1 MSSNNNHDQEANLLG
16 GSLSFDKMREKV
28 KDDNMAGDK
37 KEELDKIMEE
47 IMGYSTATTD
57 MRFDLMANREKLVN
71 ESDIKGYES
80 FSHNKDYHHKSESH
94 RHYSDSSS
102 SDSRRSSHHH
112 VESMDDLMKDKK
124 ESYPTPKPGNHGPS
138 YGEGPNI
145 PSVSS
150 SRYEGF
156 DTEEELLIGKLT
168 MLRKLGEMTTQHGV
182 VLSQNYSMASSY
194 KSMKYEFELHRDIRD
209 KHNGT
214 KWLNNLLC
222 NLCYGIELGNDY
234 FDPFGFK
241 LDGWSQQM
249 EDDKEEYYDVL
260 SEIYEKYFKSGKPV
274 PPEIKLGF
282 MILSSAGKYHVQKT
296 MFDDSKNLN
305 EVMDENPELMEKL
318 KRQSAQ
324 QKMQDERKNKQHEAA
339 INKINDLNN
348 LKKQEQDF
356 MNRKQKEE
364 TKLHEQQQIFQ
375 KQLDMQEK
383 QMEHQ
388 RMMQSQIFNKQRQL
402 EELQKQLNQQRSDC
416 RSDYTET
423 TRKTNKSD
431 KHDNQKTMKP
441 PTIPKSLQ
449 NKFTIQ
455 TNKKPVNDY
464 NNALNMS
471 MGVGAI
477 DTPYNSK
484 VTIRDD
490 IDDIISRGIE
500 SSYASSNSGVKSR
513 RGRPKKNV
521 NLNNHG
527 ISVKT

>member
-1 MSSNNNHDQEANLLG
+1 MSDQEANLLG
-16 GSLSFDKMREKV
+16 GSLSFDKMRERV

-57 MRFDLMANREKLVN
+57 MRFDLLANRDKLVS
-71 ESDIKGYES
+71 ESDIKGFDA
-80 FSHNKDYHHKSESH
+80 FSHNKDYDRRSESH

-102 SDSRRSSHHH
+102 SDSHHRSSHRN
-112 VESMDDLMKDKK
+112 ESMDDLMKDKTPNN
-124 ESYPTPKPGNHGPS
+124 YNPPKPSNHGPS

-282 MILSSAGKYHVQKT
+282 MILSSAGKYHVQKS

-324 QKMQDERKNKQHEAA
+324 QKMQEERRNKQHEAA
-339 INKINDLNN
+339 NTKINDLNN
-348 LKKQEQDF
+348 LKKQEQEF
-356 MNRKQKEE
+356 MQRKSKEE
-364 TKLHEQQQIFQ
+364 SKLQEQQQIFQ

-388 RMMQSQIFNKQRQL
+388 RMMQNQIFNKQRQL

-423 TRKTNKSD
+423 TKKS
-431 KHDNQKTMKP
+431 KKSEYNTQKPMKP
-441 PTIPKSLQ
+441 PVIPKSLQ

-455 TNKKPVNDY
+455 TNKKPVNEY
-464 NNALNMS
+464 NNATSMS

-477 DTPYNSK
+477 DPPHK
-484 VTIRDD
+484 VMIRDD
-490 IDDIISRGIE
+490 IDDIISRGVE
-500 SSYASSNSGVKSR
+500 SSYASSNTSARSK
-513 RGRPKKNV
+513 RGRPKKNST
-521 NLNNHG
+521 NHS